1 MGSRI
6 WQIIPG
12 NIKKKITI
20 QKLIGK
26 RIAVDGANLV
36 VRYLLKIRK
45 NNEILVNRVGF
56 PIAHLIG
63 IGYFIANVY
72 KYNIKAVM
80 VFDGTENELKHP
92 KVAKRTEFAQ
102 RYIKIPK
109 IIKENT
115 LVLYKYVIESSTE
128 FVKLTGLPVIIAPS
142 DAEAQGAVMCAQGQV
157 EFIAT
162 NDYDA
167 LLFGAPAV
175 IRNLNFSSKEMEVLL
190 LQDVL
195 SALNLTQEQLID
207 LAILAGTDYNPKIK
221 GIGINKAL
229 KLIKKYEAIDN
240 IPEIRE
246 EQKKRMIMAREVFTN
261 PAFIKRRFFFT
272 PPIGEALKRFLINS
286 GLSSKKATSITESI
300 LKNYKSHIKIQTTL
314 I

>member
-6 WQIIPG
+6 WQIIPESV
-12 NIKKKITI
+12 KKRITI
-20 QKLIGK
+20 QNLFGK

-36 VRYLLKIRK
+36 VRYLLKIRR
-45 NNEILVNRVGF
+45 NNEILVNRVGY

-63 IGYFIANVY
+63 LGYFVANVY

-80 VFDGTENELKHP
+80 IFDGTENELKHP

-102 RYIKIPK
+102 QYIKTPK
-109 IIKENT
+109 MIKENT
-115 LVLYKYVIESSTE
+115 LVLYRYVTESSTE
-128 FVKLTGLPVIIAPS
+128 FVKLTGLPVIVAPS
-142 DAEAQGAVMCAQGQV
+142 DAEAQGAVMCAHNQV
-157 EFIAT
+157 EYIAT

-167 LLFGAPAV
+167 LLFGAPAI
-175 IRNLNFSSKEMEVLL
+175 IRNFNFSNREMELL
-190 LQDVL
+190 SLQDVL
-195 SALNLTQEQLID
+195 NALNLSQEQLID

-229 KLIKKYEAIDN
+229 KLIKKYGTIER
-240 IPEIRE
+240 IPQIQE
-246 EQKKRMIMAREVFTN
+246 EQKRRMLMARDVFTN
-261 PAFIKRRFFFT
+261 PAFIKRKFFFT

-286 GLSSKKATSITESI
+286 GLSSKKATAITESI